1 MKFTKDSFLYKYSL
15 IGRKRWAREWGR
27 EPSKEGLGFYS
38 AVVMRPIFLSQR
50 VVQDMS
56 VPSEKVHLKASRNAF
71 LDGNGK

>member
-1 MKFTKDSFLYKYSL
+1 MKFTKDSFLYKYSQ

-27 EPSKEGLGFYS
+27 EPSKEGLGVYS

-50 VVQDMS
+50 AVQDMS
-56 VPSEKVHLKASRNAF
+56 SEKVHLKASRNAF